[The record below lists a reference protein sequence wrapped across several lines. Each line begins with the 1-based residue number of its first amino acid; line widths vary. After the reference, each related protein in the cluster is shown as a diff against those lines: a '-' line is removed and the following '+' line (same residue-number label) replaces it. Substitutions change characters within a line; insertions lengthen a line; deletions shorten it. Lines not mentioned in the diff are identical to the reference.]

1 MKYNQKGFTLIELLA
16 VIAILAIIALIT
28 TPAILNVIE
37 DARLKGSEDKA
48 WGVIDAVKQTY
59 AQAGLKT
66 GFSNTQTTVYFAS
79 ATGSQL
85 IGGDIVQMSG
95 ERPTSGSVSIN
106 TTTGA
111 VTASNLRFTKNG
123 TYTCSTNNMG
133 TKMCC
138 ARGTN
143 SVSCT
148 GS

>member
-59 AQAGLKT
+59 SQAGLKPEFDST
-66 GFSNTQTTVYFAS
+66 NIETNFGVPAS
-79 ATGSQL
+79 IKA
-85 IGGDIVQMSG
+85 GGYSVQMSG
-95 ERPTSGSVSIN
+95 ERPASGTVKIDVS
-106 TTTGA
+106 TGK
-111 VTASNLRFTKNG
+111 VTATNLKFTQNG
-123 TYTCSTNNMG
+123 TYTCSTNADG

-138 ARGTN
+138 KKGT
-143 SVSCT
+143 SSTC
-148 GS
+148 S